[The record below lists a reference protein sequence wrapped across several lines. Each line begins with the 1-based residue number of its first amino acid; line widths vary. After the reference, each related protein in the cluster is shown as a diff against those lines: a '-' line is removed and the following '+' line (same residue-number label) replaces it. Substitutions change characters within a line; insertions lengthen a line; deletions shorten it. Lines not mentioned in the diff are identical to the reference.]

1 MIDALAQVATT
12 RPASSVRLWVLY
24 EARVESHPAEGGGM
38 KISQAGADG
47 VVIVQSRHS
56 LAGSIALASTSLRHV
71 QGLAIAELRSAC
83 TPHG

>member
-1 MIDALAQVATT
+1 
-12 RPASSVRLWVLY
+12 
-24 EARVESHPAEGGGM
+24 M